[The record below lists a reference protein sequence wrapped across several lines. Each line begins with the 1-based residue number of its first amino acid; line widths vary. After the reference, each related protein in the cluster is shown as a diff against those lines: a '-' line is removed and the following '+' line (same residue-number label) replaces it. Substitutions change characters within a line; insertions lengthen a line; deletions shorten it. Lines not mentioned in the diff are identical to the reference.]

1 MVFAWLITQ
10 RQSFRENSTHLLP
23 FKVRDTIRRRQS
35 LRGGSREQEN
45 LENQEDGEDMQIVG
59 VLELSATSQYDHLQ
73 DLSADER
80 EQYYHW
86 ACRLKVDPA
95 GLWRMH
101 VENCHVFDGRWKLS
115 TYCQRNVSKLYRRLE
130 HLHAIGLTADVGELP
145 AWAPDPHEDV
155 ITFGLCLPS
164 GFIAKISSGAWDRL
178 VLPSP
183 FMHGPFGA
191 PKWFQ
196 NSLEPDLAQAVANT
210 QDGAAAVQTNAF
222 DLSSR
227 SAMLHDLRRV
237 CTGQMARREL
247 LTWILQLQALDDQLY
262 RAHVCAAD
270 KSIERMINI
279 MLLCDLLKNSDQLK
293 KAMIKACE
301 ILLPGGLSQQ
311 LRDCMNTGPR

>member
-191 PKWFQ
+191 PKRFQ
-196 NSLEPDLAQAVANT
+196 NSLEPVLAQAVASHR
-210 QDGAAAVQTNAF
+210 AAPRRYRQMCSTSAPGLQCCMTSAESALARWLAENCSYGFCSFKHWTTSFTEPMCVRQT
-222 DLSSR
+222 S
-227 SAMLHDLRRV
+227 
-237 CTGQMARREL
+237 
-247 LTWILQLQALDDQLY
+247 
-262 RAHVCAAD
+262 
-270 KSIERMINI
+270 
-279 MLLCDLLKNSDQLK
+279 
-293 KAMIKACE
+293 
-301 ILLPGGLSQQ
+301 P
-311 LRDCMNTGPR
+311 